1 MNKYIITILL
11 TFVLYT
17 AFSQS
22 YESVLRSI
30 EQNNTTLKA
39 LRAQAD
45 AQKLESRK
53 DIHLDNP
60 EVEFGYLW
68 GSPTETGKRLDLN
81 VSQSF
86 DFPTTYYYKKKIAD
100 GQAAQ
105 ADLTYE
111 SERRTLM
118 AEARKLCIEMIY
130 LNIMREEDNLHIRVA
145 EEIQGAYQ
153 KMFDEGEVSIL
164 ELNKAKLNLLSARK
178 EYESNKIE
186 RESVLADLGRLNGG
200 QAVVLED
207 TIYPSAVL
215 PTNFDEWYRSIEG
228 SYPELQQLTLQQ
240 DLARREV
247 QLSKSLW
254 APRFNVGYKS
264 ERILGT
270 SLQGVGV
277 GIELPLWQNRY
288 AVKSA
293 QAHSLALQSAVS
305 DVQTHYYSTLKSKYA
320 QALSLQELYNNYQR
334 VLQSVNTDA
343 LLKKALDQ
351 GEIPLIEYILER
363 NVYHEAL
370 HDAFEAQR
378 DFQKAVAELKA
389 FAE

>member
-45 AQKLESRK
+45 AQKMESRK

-186 RESVLADLGRLNGG
+186 RETVLAELMRLNGG

>member
-86 DFPTTYYYKKKIAD
+86 NFPTTYYYKKKIAD

-105 ADLTYE
+105 ADLNYE

>member
-45 AQKLESRK
+45 AQKMESRK

>member
-1 MNKYIITILL
+1 MLSTG
-11 TFVLYT
+11 FV
-17 AFSQS
+17 FSQS

>member
-45 AQKLESRK
+45 AQKMESRK

-240 DLARREV
+240 DLVRREV
-247 QLSKSLW
+247 QLSKSMW

>member
-45 AQKLESRK
+45 AQKMESRK

-68 GSPTETGKRLDLN
+68 GSPSETGKRLDLN

>member
-45 AQKLESRK
+45 AQKMESRK

-293 QAHSLALQSAVS
+293 QAHSSALQSAVS

>member
-17 AFSQS
+17 AFSQN
-22 YESVLRSI
+22 YERVLRDI

>member
-105 ADLTYE
+105 ADLNYE

>member
-45 AQKLESRK
+45 AQKMESRK

-215 PTNFDEWYRSIEG
+215 HTNFDEWYRSIEG

>member
-293 QAHSLALQSAVS
+293 QTHSLALQSAVS

>member
-1 MNKYIITILL
+1 MLSTG
-11 TFVLYT
+11 FV
-17 AFSQS
+17 FSQN
-22 YESVLRSI
+22 YERVLRDI

-45 AQKLESRK
+45 AQKMESRK

-164 ELNKAKLNLLSARK
+164 DLNKAKLSLLAARK
-178 EYESNKIE
+178 EFETNQIE
-186 RESVLADLGRLNGG
+186 RERTLAELTTLNGG
-200 QAVVLED
+200 QTVVLED
-207 TIYPSAVL
+207 TLYPAMAL
-215 PTNFDEWYRSIEG
+215 PSSFDEWYRSVEQTH
-228 SYPELQQLTLQQ
+228 PALQQLALQQ
-240 DLARREV
+240 ELNRREL

-254 APRFNVGYKS
+254 APKFTVGYNS

-270 SLQGVGV
+270 TLQGVGV
-277 GIELPLWQNRY
+277 GIQLPLWQNRY

-293 QAHSLALQSAVS
+293 QAQSIALERTTY
-305 DVQTHYYSTLKSKYA
+305 DLQTKFRSELRSQYD
-320 QALSLQELYNNYQR
+320 QALGLQALLANYHDI
-334 VLQSVNTDA
+334 LHSVNTTS
-343 LLKKALDQ
+343 LLRKALDS
-351 GEIPLIEYILER
+351 GSMTLVEYLMEISLYYEAR
-363 NVYHEAL
+363 HEA
-370 HDAFEAQR
+370 FETER
-378 DFQKAVAELKA
+378 DLQAAIATLKA
-389 FAE
+389 NAE

>member
-22 YESVLRSI
+22 YESVLRDI

-45 AQKLESRK
+45 AQKMESRK

-68 GSPTETGKRLDLN
+68 GSPTDMGNRVDLN
-81 VSQSF
+81 VTQSF

>member
-68 GSPTETGKRLDLN
+68 GSPSETGKRLDLN

>member
-240 DLARREV
+240 DLVRREV
-247 QLSKSLW
+247 QLSKSMW

>member
-293 QAHSLALQSAVS
+293 QVHSLALQSAVS

>member
-1 MNKYIITILL
+1 MKRITITIILL
-11 TFVLYT
+11 LSVSFG
-17 AFSQS
+17 FSQS
-22 YESVLRSI
+22 YERVLHEI

-60 EVEFGYLW
+60 EVEVGYLW
-68 GSPTETGKRLDLN
+68 GSPTETGNRFDLEA
-81 VSQSF
+81 SQSF

-100 GQAAQ
+100 GQSAQ
-105 ADLTYE
+105 ADLNYE
-111 SERRTLM
+111 TERRELM
-118 AEARKLCIEMIY
+118 AQARQLCIKIIY
-130 LNIMREEDNLHIRVA
+130 FNIMREEFNHHIEVG
-145 EEIQGAYQ
+145 EDIQNAYQ
-153 KMFDEGEVSIL
+153 KMFDAGEVSIL

-186 RESVLADLGRLNGG
+186 RESTVAELVRLNGG
-200 QAVVLED
+200 KAIQLDD
-207 TIYPSAVL
+207 TIYPSAAL
-215 PTNFDEWYRSIEG
+215 PTNFEEWYRSIES

-240 DLARREV
+240 DIARREV
-247 QLSKSLW
+247 QLSKSMW
-254 APRFNVGYKS
+254 APKFNVGYKS

-270 SLQGVGV
+270 TLQGVGV
-277 GIELPLWQNRY
+277 GVQLPLWQNRY

-293 QAHSLALQSAVS
+293 QAQSVALQSAVI
-305 DVQTHYYSTLKSKYA
+305 DVQTSYYSTLKSKYA
-320 QALSLQELYNNYQR
+320 QALNLQELYNNYQS

-343 LLKKALDQ
+343 LLKKALDR

-378 DFQKAVAELKA
+378 DLQIAIAELKA
-389 FAE
+389 YE

>member
-1 MNKYIITILL
+1 
-11 TFVLYT
+11 
-17 AFSQS
+17 
-22 YESVLRSI
+22 
-30 EQNNTTLKA
+30 
-39 LRAQAD
+39 
-45 AQKLESRK
+45 
-53 DIHLDNP
+53 
-60 EVEFGYLW
+60 
-68 GSPTETGKRLDLN
+68 
-81 VSQSF
+81 
-86 DFPTTYYYKKKIAD
+86 
-100 GQAAQ
+100 
-105 ADLTYE
+105 
-111 SERRTLM
+111 M

>member
-1 MNKYIITILL
+1 MLSMG
-11 TFVLYT
+11 FV
-17 AFSQS
+17 FSQN
-22 YESVLRSI
+22 YERVLRDI